1 MTGYAIYKQ
10 TVVSVV
16 ATNNR
21 FKLAII
27 YGIVGLVAGGF
38 ALPHGVGRLR
48 TAGRRLALSAVVG
61 VLRGYRTDIWM
72 ESDGRI
78 VRKGN
83 AVTIL
88 LFVGLVAAKFGMGV
102 LAYFKGI
109 QDGAGFG
116 EIMVMIAVMVAFQAE
131 IVYRRAQKLARS
143 VQRLPL
149 STTSVEPTEHVDRS
163 ILRQLRAF
171 TRTTSDLKPQLE
183 NTERD
188 SHHDRHRHHRIDR
201 QLHDHLLCD
210 RTRHRRAFT
219 FCAGGGATRTA
230 SELFLNNYILW
241 AIGVAQA
248 VNFVMHSVFGDFA
261 ASTIGWAQSP
271 FQLELAFSSLG
282 IAVMAF
288 ILHGRT
294 TQLRAKVALVAAT
307 AVFAFGAAGGHVY
320 QMVANH
326 DYSANNTGL
335 LLVMDIVIAVVGIAL
350 VVWNAVARRE
360 GDARIEQPA
369 EKVLVGNR

>member
-1 MTGYAIYKQ
+1 MIATGIAALIGNYMTTCFVI
-10 TVVSVV
+10 
-16 ATNNR
+16 
-21 FKLAII
+21 
-27 YGIVGLVAGGF
+27 GLVIAGI
-38 ALPHGVGRLR
+38 H
-48 TAGRRLALSAVVG
+48 
-61 VLRGYRTDIWM
+61 VLR
-72 ESDGRI
+72 
-78 VRKGN
+78 RKW
-83 AVTIL
+83 
-88 LFVGLVAAKFGMGV
+88 
-102 LAYFKGI
+102 
-109 QDGAGFG
+109 
-116 EIMVMIAVMVAFQAE
+116 
-131 IVYRRAQKLARS
+131 
-143 VQRLPL
+143 
-149 STTSVEPTEHVDRS
+149 
-163 ILRQLRAF
+163 
-171 TRTTSDLKPQLE
+171 
-183 NTERD
+183 RD
-188 SHHDRHRHHRIDR
+188 S
-201 QLHDHLLCD
+201 
-210 RTRHRRAFT
+210 
-219 FCAGGGATRTA
+219 RTA

-360 GDARIEQPA
+360 GNARIEQPA
-369 EKVLVGNR
+369 EKVLAGSR